1 MASRTSVRS
10 DSALVANSP
19 AGSATSA
26 AMRTHRFSGWS
37 VAITLLCAASP
48 PALAQQQ
55 TELPQTQGS
64 FGAPQDP
71 ATITT
76 PIEPGTGVPETPAT
90 TAAQPTA
97 KYSSE
102 TNLTGDWGGL
112 RNKLADEGFEMTLG
126 YAMEFMG
133 NPVGGE
139 SQGSTYV
146 HNILL
151 ELDFDL
157 EKLINLPNS
166 SFRIRGS
173 QRSGNSLTNRH
184 IGNAFS
190 VQQLYGGGQTWRLV
204 EVEMDHDLF
213 DGKLN
218 LAYGRL
224 AATNDFLTS
233 PLYCQFVSNAVCGQ
247 PPSPFFNM
255 PEGITAYPEA
265 TWGVRA
271 RVHPIDETYLQ
282 VGVYDGDPRQGNS
295 NGGTNFTFG
304 DNGVLILTEAGYKP
318 KEGLL
323 GLPAAYKIGGYY
335 HTGHFNDVARSQGG
349 GNVFDSGEPARRH
362 NDNAGVYTLIDQMLY
377 REKPDDTQGLYGFFV
392 FVAAPDEDKN
402 TLPYFASGGLIYEGL
417 FDSRPKDKA
426 AFAIAS
432 GFYSNELRDAQR
444 DAGQRGQYA
453 ETILEVN
460 YQVQFTQYFYVRPDM
475 QVVIDPS
482 GYDNIDN
489 ALVLGFE
496 AGIVF

>member
-1 MASRTSVRS
+1 MSFGRSRLTASARASNETAV
-10 DSALVANSP
+10 
-19 AGSATSA
+19 AGSGFRRPSEA
-26 AMRTHRFSGWS
+26 APPVRRLLGLSTG
-37 VAITLLCAASP
+37 VTILCAAAAP
-48 PALAQQQ
+48 VPAQDIN
-55 TELPQTQGS
+55 EPQ
-64 FGAPQDP
+64 APE
-71 ATITT
+71 TITS
-76 PIEPGTGVPETPAT
+76 PQEPGTGIPETPLPT
-90 TAAQPTA
+90 PQQPTP
-97 KYSSE
+97 KYTSE

-112 RNKLADEGFEMTLG
+112 RNTLADEGFEMTLG

-166 SFRIRGS
+166 RFRIRGS

-233 PLYCQFVSNAVCGQ
+233 PLYCQFVSNAVCWQ
-247 PPSPFFNM
+247 PAAPFFNM

-271 RVHPIDETYLQ
+271 RVSPIQETYLQ

-304 DNGVLILTEAGYKP
+304 NNGVLILSEAGYKP
-318 KEGLL
+318 EQGLL

-335 HTGHFNDVARSQGG
+335 HTGTFNDVGESAGG
-349 GNVFDSGEPARRH
+349 GNIFTSGQRARKH
-362 NDNAGVYTLIDQMLY
+362 SDNSGVYTLI
-377 REKPDDTQGLYGFFV
+377 V
-392 FVAAPDEDKN
+392 FVAAPDEKQN
-402 TLPYFASGGLIYEGL
+402 TFPYFVSGGLIYEGL
-417 FDSRPKDKA
+417 LDSRPKDKA
-426 AFAIAS
+426 GFAVAS
-432 GFYSNELRDAQR
+432 GFYSSDLREAQR
-444 DAGQRGQYA
+444 DADLHRQYA

-460 YQVQFTQYFYVRPDM
+460 YQVQFTPYFYVRPDI
-475 QVVIDPS
+475 QYVIDPS

-496 AGIVF
+496 AGVTF

>member
-1 MASRTSVRS
+1 MSFGRARHT
-10 DSALVANSP
+10 
-19 AGSATSA
+19 TSA
-26 AMRTHRFSGWS
+26 CSSNEAM
-37 VAITLLCAASP
+37 VAGGGLHCHGEAVSSLRWLLGLTTAIGMLCAA
-48 PALAQQQ
+48 AAATLAQ
-55 TELPQTQGS
+55 GS
-64 FGAPQDP
+64 TTPDS
-71 ATITT
+71 ITT
-76 PIEPGTGVPETPAT
+76 PLEPNTGVPETPVIT
-90 TAAQPTA
+90 PQQPTP
-97 KYSSE
+97 KYTSE

-112 RNKLADEGFEMTLG
+112 RNTLADEGFEMTLG

-133 NPVGGE
+133 NPVGGD

-146 HNILL
+146 HNVLL

-166 SFRIRGS
+166 TFRIRGS

-224 AATNDFLTS
+224 AVTNDFLTS

-247 PPSPFFNM
+247 PAAPFFNM

-271 RVHPIDETYLQ
+271 RVEPIKETYLQ

-304 DNGVLILTEAGYKP
+304 DNGVLIMTEAGYKP
-318 KEGLL
+318 EKGLL
-323 GLPAAYKIGGYY
+323 DLPAAYKIGGYY
-335 HTGHFNDVARSQGG
+335 HTGNFNDVGKSQGG
-349 GNVFDSGEPARRH
+349 GNLFDSGEPARRH
-362 NDNAGVYTLIDQMLY
+362 SDNAGVYTLIDQMLY

-402 TLPYFASGGLIYEGL
+402 TFPYFVSGGLIYEGRGPVL
-417 FDSRPKDKA
+417 FTAEGQGGLCRCQRLLQQRPA
-426 AFAIAS
+426 RCATGRRPARPVR
-432 GFYSNELRDAQR
+432 RD
-444 DAGQRGQYA
+444 D
-453 ETILEVN
+453 T
-460 YQVQFTQYFYVRPDM
+460 
-475 QVVIDPS
+475 
-482 GYDNIDN
+482 
-489 ALVLGFE
+489 
-496 AGIVF
+496 